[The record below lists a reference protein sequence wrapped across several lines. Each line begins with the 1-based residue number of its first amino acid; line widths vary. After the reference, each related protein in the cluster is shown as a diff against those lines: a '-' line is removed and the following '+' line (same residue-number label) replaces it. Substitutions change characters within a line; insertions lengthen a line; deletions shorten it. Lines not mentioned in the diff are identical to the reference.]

1 MAAALEGGLEPWWL
15 LWLGLSH
22 RLSERE
28 RKDNWHQS
36 DVPRYKVIAKRIVH
50 FFRKL
55 QKLLTK

>member
-1 MAAALEGGLEPWWL
+1 MVVTLAGPISQAL
-15 LWLGLSH
+15 
-22 RLSERE
+22 RERE
-28 RKDNWHQS
+28 KIIGTKS